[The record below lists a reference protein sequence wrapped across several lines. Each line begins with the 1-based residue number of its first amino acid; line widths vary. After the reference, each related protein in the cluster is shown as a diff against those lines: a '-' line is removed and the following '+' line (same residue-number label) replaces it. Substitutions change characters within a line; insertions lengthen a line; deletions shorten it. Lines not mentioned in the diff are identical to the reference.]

1 VGGYPRVAQVA
12 RVDRHLLGQLRP
24 GDHVRLLR
32 REPQAA
38 IDELRAK
45 LDYWRAWLD
54 DIERLI

>member
-1 VGGYPRVAQVA
+1 
-12 RVDRHLLGQLRP
+12 
-24 GDHVRLLR
+24 LR